1 MKAIILAGGE
11 GTRLRPLTVGRPK
24 PLIPVVN
31 KPIMGHLLDL
41 LKLHDIRDVV
51 VTAAYMSN
59 LIQDYFGSGRALGM
73 DIRYT
78 VEERPLGTAGAI
90 KHAHTF
96 IDDTFL
102 VLSGDVL
109 TDINLT
115 ELIEAHRRYNA
126 WATIALYHAENPL
139 EYGVVILGEGNRVV
153 KFLEKPS
160 WGEVVS
166 DTINAGIYV
175 FEPEILDLIPED
187 QPVDWSRD
195 IFPRLLREYPDKLFG
210 HPLQGYWKD
219 VGTIPEYIEATH
231 DMLTG
236 KIRLSPLGEEISPQ
250 VWAQGDVDIAPGA
263 ILEGPL
269 FLGSG
274 VSIKPQAVVE
284 GPTVLRDYCVIDR
297 RAQIERSIIWR
308 NTYVGEAAEVR
319 GAIVGRQCIIKARSL
334 LFQGAVIGDET
345 NIGEGAI
352 IHSGVKIW
360 PRKEI
365 ESGSV
370 VRQSIV
376 WGTKARRTLFGR
388 FGITGV
394 VNVDLTPE
402 LCAKLGVALGAAF
415 PEGAYIVMN
424 RDPHRSSRMLKRAFI
439 AGLPSAGINVWDT
452 HSVPVPV
459 ARYYTARAP
468 QAVAGI
474 HVRLSPFDSKV
485 VDIRV
490 FDADGQNLD
499 KEKERRVERIF
510 FREDFRRAPI
520 EKIGIIA
527 DAPGVIETYTQGFLE
542 AIDTEQVQSG
552 NYRIVVDYSYAP
564 NAEVLPDILSLLKV
578 DVIPLNAH
586 VEESK
591 IALAEEAQE
600 QWQRELAR
608 IVRAVGRDLG
618 FQIDVAGE
626 KLFIVD
632 NQGEIPSPELTA
644 LVVLDLAMR
653 YESGKGAVVPVTMP
667 RVVEQIVGFH
677 GGWVRRTR
685 YDLHDLMRAS
695 KDPNVVVAVDGR
707 GHFIFPQFQPVPDA
721 LYASVKILEL
731 LSRHSST
738 FRDVARLLPEFHI
751 AKAQI
756 KCRWDQKGTIMRM
769 LNERLQ
775 HERIDTLDGIK
786 LWLNNG
792 DWVLI
797 RPDPDRPL
805 LHLDAE
811 ASTLENAKALVERY
825 KELVEELKRS
835 T

>member
-1 MKAIILAGGE
+1 LAD
-11 GTRLRPLTVGRPK
+11 
-24 PLIPVVN
+24 
-31 KPIMGHLLDL
+31 H
-41 LKLHDIRDVV
+41 
-51 VTAAYMSN
+51 
-59 LIQDYFGSGRALGM
+59 
-73 DIRYT
+73 
-78 VEERPLGTAGAI
+78 
-90 KHAHTF
+90 
-96 IDDTFL
+96 
-102 VLSGDVL
+102 
-109 TDINLT
+109 
-115 ELIEAHRRYNA
+115 
-126 WATIALYHAENPL
+126 
-139 EYGVVILGEGNRVV
+139 
-153 KFLEKPS
+153 
-160 WGEVVS
+160 
-166 DTINAGIYV
+166 
-175 FEPEILDLIPED
+175 
-187 QPVDWSRD
+187 
-195 IFPRLLREYPDKLFG
+195 PDKLFG

-219 VGTIPEYIEATH
+219 VGTIPEYIEATN

-236 KIRLSPLGEEISPQ
+236 KIRLSPLGEEIAPD
-250 VWAQGDVDIAPGA
+250 VWVRENVDIAPGA

-269 FLGSG
+269 FLGNG
-274 VSIKPQAVVE
+274 VSIKSRAVVE
-284 GPTVLRDYCVIDR
+284 GPTVLRDYCVIDN

-308 NTYVGEAAEVR
+308 NTSVGEAAEIH

-345 NIGEGAI
+345 NIGEDAI
-352 IHSGVKIW
+352 IHAGVKIW

-370 VRQSIV
+370 VRESVV
-376 WGTKARRTLFGR
+376 WSTKARRTLFGR

-424 RDPHRSSRMLKRAFI
+424 RDSHRSSRMLKRALI
-439 AGLPSAGINVWDT
+439 SGLPSAGLNVWDT

-459 ARYYTARAP
+459 ARYYTAHFP

-474 HVRLSPFDSKV
+474 HVRLSPYDSKV

-490 FDADGQNLD
+490 FGANGQNLD
-499 KEKERRVERIF
+499 KEKERQIERIF

-527 DAPGVIETYTQGFLE
+527 DAPAVIETYTQGFLE
-542 AIDTEQVQSG
+542 NIEQEKVQLG
-552 NYRIVVDYSYAP
+552 NYRIVVDYSYSP
-564 NAEVLPDILSLLKV
+564 NAEVLPDILTALHV

-591 IALAEEAQE
+591 MALAEEAQE

-618 FQIDVAGE
+618 FQLDVAGE

-695 KDPNVVVAVDGR
+695 NDPNVVIAVDGR

-731 LSRHSST
+731 LSKHTST
-738 FRDVARLLPEFHI
+738 FREVARLLPEFHI
-751 AKAQI
+751 AKAQVT
-756 KCRWDQKGTIMRM
+756 CRWDQKGSIMRR
-769 LNERLQ
+769 LNEHFQDRAM
-775 HERIDTLDGIK
+775 DTLDGVKI
-786 LWLNNG
+786 WLNDG

-797 RPDPDRPL
+797 RPDPDLPI
-805 LHLDAE
+805 LHVDAE
-811 ASTLENAKALVERY
+811 ASTPESAKALAEEY
-825 KELVEELKRS
+825 TQLLEELKK
-835 T
+835 TT